1 MSTVVEF
8 STTKSEKLKI
18 DSFRK
23 QSPATINEN
32 PELINKS
39 FNKKILF
46 SKSIKEYESIN
57 MNFEKK
63 TNQLQQS
70 SS

>member
-1 MSTVVEF
+1 MSTVVES

-23 QSPATINEN
+23 QSPLTRNEN

-46 SKSIKEYESIN
+46 CKSIKEYESIN